1 MTAKEVLTLLE
12 KNKDERGIGHWK
24 KIHPENKMESFGI
37 GLTRLKALSKKIGK
51 DHALAA
57 ELWKTN
63 NYDAKTISLLIED
76 PKQVTEAQVDRQV
89 KELGKGMFV
98 HVFSTVLMPKLP
110 FLKKKV
116 DEWTKS
122 SDDLLR
128 RCGYYSLYVLAQS
141 KENIEDEYFESFL
154 KIFEKTLQKE
164 ENMVKDAM
172 NGSILTIG
180 KRNKN
185 LNTKA
190 ISAAKKIGKVV
201 VDYGDN
207 SCQAPDCLKHLTTER
222 LQKSFK

>member
-1 MTAKEVLTLLE
+1 MTVKEVLTLLE
-12 KNKDERGIGHWK
+12 KNKDPRGLEHWK
-24 KIHPENKMESFGI
+24 KIHPDNKMESFGI
-37 GLTRLKALSKKIGK
+37 GLTKLKALVKKIGK
-51 DHALAA
+51 DHTLAA
-57 ELWKTN
+57 ELWKVN
-63 NYDAKTISLLIED
+63 NYEAKMTAILIED
-76 PKQVTEAQVDRQV
+76 PKQVSEAQVDRQV
-89 KELGKGMFV
+89 KELGRGMFV
-98 HVFSTVLMPKLP
+98 HVFCTVLMPKLP
-110 FLKKKV
+110 LLKKKV

-122 SDDLLR
+122 KDDLLR
-128 RCGYYSLYVLAQS
+128 RCGYYSLYALAQS

-154 KIFEKTLQKE
+154 KIFEKNLQKE

-190 ISAAKKIGKVV
+190 IAAAKKIGKVV

-207 SCQAPDCLKHLTTER
+207 SCQAPDCVKHLTTER